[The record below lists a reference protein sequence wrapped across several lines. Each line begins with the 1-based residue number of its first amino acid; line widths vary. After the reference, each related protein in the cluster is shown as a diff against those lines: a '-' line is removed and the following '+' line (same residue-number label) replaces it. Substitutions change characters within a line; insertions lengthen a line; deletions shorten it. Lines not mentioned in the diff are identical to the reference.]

1 MNSDLTFSATFGK
14 KGQDKGQFSYPDAT
28 TCDSAGNVY
37 VADSANHR
45 IQVFTAEGK
54 FLRMKGRGELAW
66 PSGIAFDSSNKHVY
80 ISEILN
86 HRISVFTRDGQFVT
100 SFGADVAGFDPR
112 GLAVDN
118 SGVVYVCDFD
128 NNSIQMF

>member
-1 MNSDLTFSATFGK
+1 M
-14 KGQDKGQFSYPDAT
+14 
-28 TCDSAGNVY
+28 
-37 VADSANHR
+37 
-45 IQVFTAEGK
+45 
-54 FLRMKGRGELAW
+54 
-66 PSGIAFDSSNKHVY
+66 
-80 ISEILN
+80 
-86 HRISVFTRDGQFVT
+86 FTRDGQFVT